1 MTKRRKTFYQSSGDK
16 KLLLSVEKN
25 KMQLFIDD
33 GKRMCDFVIG
43 DDDIDELLD
52 IFFDYKKYSLGRN
65 YID

>member
-1 MTKRRKTFYQSSGDK
+1 MTKRRKTFYQLSGDK